1 MRACVRVRVR
11 VRVCV
16 RKKIEQEHV
25 DKLQAPLILQ
35 ASFHV

>member
-1 MRACVRVRVR
+1 MRACACAC
-11 VRVCV
+11 VCV